1 MTEEQLMPD
10 GEKAAIRRQA
20 GEVGSSCPS
29 LISLLRFFS
38 SMELH
43 GPIATLPRFYLLAFR
58 N

>member
-10 GEKAAIRRQA
+10 GEKAAIR

-43 GPIATLPRFYLLAFR
+43 GPIAT
-58 N
+58 